1 MAKKN
6 TKNSKPVQVDMP
18 ELTVTPEAIETVSN
32 DINTQNYDV
41 TATKD
46 VDVSFVSL
54 RPNGTNISEL
64 NITEL
69 ISLEK
74 ACALVCK
81 RFETIAQLD
90 FTNNNKFK
98 EYQHYYELIFNEL
111 EKRVAESCNNK

>member
-6 TKNSKPVQVDMP
+6 TKNSKPVQEDMP
-18 ELTVTPEAIETVSN
+18 ESAVTPEVNETVSN
-32 DINTQNYDV
+32 DINTHDYDV

-46 VDVSFVSL
+46 IDVSFVSL

-69 ISLEK
+69 IALEK

-111 EKRVAESCNNK
+111 EKRVAESCNSK

>member
-1 MAKKN
+1 MLLFLVA
-6 TKNSKPVQVDMP
+6 
-18 ELTVTPEAIETVSN
+18 E
-32 DINTQNYDV
+32 DI
-41 TATKD
+41 
-46 VDVSFVSL
+46 DVSFVSL

-69 ISLEK
+69 IALEK

>member
-6 TKNSKPVQVDMP
+6 TKNSKPVQADVP
-18 ELTVTPEAIETVSN
+18 ELTVTPEATETVSN
-32 DINTQNYDV
+32 DTNTQNYDV
-41 TATKD
+41 TTTKD

-69 ISLEK
+69 IALEK

>member
-6 TKNSKPVQVDMP
+6 TKNSKPVQADMP
-18 ELTVTPEAIETVSN
+18 ELVVTSEVIETVSN
-32 DINTQNYDV
+32 DDNIQNYDV
-41 TATKD
+41 TTTKD
-46 VDVSFVSL
+46 IDVSFVSL
-54 RPNGTNISEL
+54 RPNGANISEL

-69 ISLEK
+69 IALEK

>member
-6 TKNSKPVQVDMP
+6 TKNSKPVQVDIP